1 VVVCSHICKQGIYQC
16 KLQGKFCVFTSTSS
30 FKVHLLP
37 HWTHL
42 GVQVHI
48 SIVLYCHYK
57 FMPKPKMY
65 VYHERLFILS
75 TWVGQWKYHD
85 LDLCLVYF
93 ILLLYLL
100 LKMNMPFPTR
110 FLKGLLDFVA
120 AACAILCQKPKLLV
134 N

>member
-1 VVVCSHICKQGIYQC
+1 VVVCSHFCKPGIYQC

-30 FKVHLLP
+30 FKVLPLP

-48 SIVLYCHYK
+48 PNVLYCHYRI
-57 FMPKPKMY
+57 MLKPKMY

-75 TWVGQWKYHD
+75 TWIGQWKYHD
-85 LDLCLVYF
+85 LDLFLVYF
-93 ILLLYLL
+93 ILLLYLV
-100 LKMNMPFPTR
+100 LKMNMPFPTH

-120 AACAILCQKPKLLV
+120 AVCLLCQSQ
-134 N
+134 NS